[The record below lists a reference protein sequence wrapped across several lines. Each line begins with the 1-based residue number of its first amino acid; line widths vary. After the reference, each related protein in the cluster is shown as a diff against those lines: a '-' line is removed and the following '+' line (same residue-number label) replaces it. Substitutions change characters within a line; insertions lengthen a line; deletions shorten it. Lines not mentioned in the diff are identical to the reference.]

1 VIVSHT
7 TRQRSFGRCLFFV
20 VSKPLYIDGCPCY
33 FTFVVNCKSN
43 LSRFTKAKGRFKN
56 PVIFAGLALI
66 SSGCRGGGT
75 GRRARLKIVKRVPE
89 CLRAPKRLILQ
100 GLFAFTSYD
109 KNLTREEGLAMQES
123 VKDTTVKVLRPELS
137 WDVALEHFLR
147 AAQTRNLTPRTV
159 QWYDDCLK
167 TFAQFARQFGETP
180 QTVSRETIEQFVEH
194 LLSNR
199 KWSAPTVNSF
209 LRAVRAFFRWLV
221 KNDLRADN
229 PMANFPLLRE
239 PQPLPKALT
248 DEQITALLSV
258 FNPKTFLGLR
268 NLAFISLLLDTGL
281 RLSEALNLEVVDLN
295 FTTGLIFVRHSK
307 SRRERM
313 VPMSPSLMRVLQKYL
328 LHRAMRAQPHVTAL
342 WITKFGTPLLSIRCV
357 QEIFQRAAK
366 KAGISNIKVSP
377 HTLRFTFVR
386 KWLQSGGDS
395 IVLQRILGHTT
406 PIMTAYYARL
416 FGTDLVAVHRRHSPL
431 ENLAIGLLRRKI

>member
-1 VIVSHT
+1 
-7 TRQRSFGRCLFFV
+7 
-20 VSKPLYIDGCPCY
+20 
-33 FTFVVNCKSN
+33 
-43 LSRFTKAKGRFKN
+43 
-56 PVIFAGLALI
+56 
-66 SSGCRGGGT
+66 
-75 GRRARLKIVKRVPE
+75 
-89 CLRAPKRLILQ
+89 
-100 GLFAFTSYD
+100 
-109 KNLTREEGLAMQES
+109 MQES
-123 VKDTTVKVLRPELS
+123 VKGATVKVLRPELS

-159 QWYDDCLK
+159 QWYGDCLK
-167 TFAQFARQFGETP
+167 TFAQFAQQFGETP
-180 QTVSRETIEQFVEH
+180 QTVSRETIEQFAEN
-194 LLSNR
+194 LLCDR

-221 KNDLRADN
+221 KNDLRSDN

-258 FNPKTFLGLR
+258 FNPKTFQGLR

-281 RLSEALNLEVVDLN
+281 RLSEALNLDVSDLN

-328 LHRAMRAQPHVTAL
+328 LHRAMRAQQHVTAL
-342 WITKFGTPLLSIRCV
+342 WITRFETPLRSIRCV

-366 KAGISNIKVSP
+366 KAGIKTKVSP
-377 HTLRFTFVR
+377 HVLRFTFVR

-431 ENLAIGLLRRKI
+431 ENLPVGLLRRKI